1 MMNSGSHIV
10 WNVSP
15 EMFSIGPVT
24 LRWYGFLFA
33 LGFLTGLLVM
43 QWVFKVEGQS
53 RRDVDRLFQY
63 VIVGALVG
71 ARLGHCLFY
80 DPGYYLARPVEILK
94 IWEGGLASH
103 GTALGLFLALY
114 LYARNTPG
122 QSYLWILDRLS
133 IATVLAGA
141 FIRLGNLF
149 NSEILG
155 KPTDLPWAFIFN
167 RVDPLP
173 RHPVQLYESLVYA
186 LLFLVL
192 LALFRRK
199 RAGLPPGLLLGVFLT
214 GTFGA
219 RFLLESLKVRQA
231 AFGQDLFL
239 SMGQL
244 LSVPLIGLG
253 VWMLY
258 RSIRHANRP
267 L

>member
-1 MMNSGSHIV
+1 MDTGPYII

-15 EMFSIGPVT
+15 EMFSLGPVT

-33 LGFLTGLLVM
+33 LGFLAGLLVM
-43 QWVFKVEGQS
+43 QWVFRMEGRS
-53 RRDVDRLFQY
+53 RQDVDRLFQY
-63 VIVGALVG
+63 VVIGSLVG

-80 DPGYYLARPVEILK
+80 DPGYYLAHPVAILK

-103 GTALGLFLALY
+103 GTGIGLFLALY

-155 KPTDLPWAFIFN
+155 KPTDLPWAFIFA
-167 RVDPLP
+167 RVDRLP
-173 RHPVQLYESLVYA
+173 RHPVQIYESLAYVS
-186 LLFLVL
+186 LFLVL
-192 LALFRRK
+192 LTLYRRK
-199 RAGLPPGLLLGVFLT
+199 QTGLPPGLLLGVFLT

-219 RFLLESLKVRQA
+219 RFVIEFLKVRQA
-231 AFGQDLFL
+231 AFGHDFLF

-244 LSVPLIGLG
+244 LSMPLILLG
-253 VWMLY
+253 GWMLY
-258 RSIRHANRP
+258 RSSRYADLP
-267 L
+267 V